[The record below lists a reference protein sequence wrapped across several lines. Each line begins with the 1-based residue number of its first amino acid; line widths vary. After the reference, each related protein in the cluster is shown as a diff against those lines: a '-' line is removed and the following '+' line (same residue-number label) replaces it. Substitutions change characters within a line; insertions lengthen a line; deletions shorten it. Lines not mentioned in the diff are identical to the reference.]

1 MGFAGFSANFLK
13 GQKGSRQMKK
23 KKISN
28 TLLVLLII
36 LTILVGAVAVETL
49 FSLPYWL
56 SPFKFSNSIIIVSNG
71 DNSSI
76 GGTGKHVTFYDGD
89 DPDITI
95 PKKIGWTEICGVM
108 LQGNNIIKNVD
119 MSDEFTEV
127 EVIYFKDCEKLKKM
141 SIPDSVTEIE
151 RLQFENCENLKKVKL
166 PDDLATIHEFTLEN
180 CPELENIEIP
190 EDVEYIGLYTKGCDN
205 VTFTY
210 DGRIYDY
217 KHIDELRE
225 TIRINNE

>member
-1 MGFAGFSANFLK
+1 MTPLARA
-13 GQKGSRQMKK
+13 
-23 KKISN
+23 
-28 TLLVLLII
+28 LLIALGAI
-36 LTILVGAVAVETL
+36 LLMYAVVALIT
-49 FSLPYWL
+49 LPYWL

-95 PKKIGWTEICGVM
+95 PKRIGLIKICGVM

-127 EVIYFKDCEKLKKM
+127 EVIYFEGCNKLKKV
-141 SIPDSVTEIE
+141 SIPDDVTEIE
-151 RLQFENCENLKKVKL
+151 ILQFENCENLKKVKL

-210 DGRIYDY
+210 DGMTYDY

-225 TIRINNE
+225 AIRINNE

>member
-1 MGFAGFSANFLK
+1 MTPLARA
-13 GQKGSRQMKK
+13 
-23 KKISN
+23 
-28 TLLVLLII
+28 LLIALGAI
-36 LTILVGAVAVETL
+36 LLMYAAVALIT
-49 FSLPYWL
+49 LPYWL
-56 SPFKFSNSIIIVSNG
+56 SPFEHNTGIQIVIEGANCTISG
-71 DNSSI
+71 S
-76 GGTGKHVTFYDGD
+76 GHGEHVTFYDGD

-95 PKKIGWTEICGVM
+95 PKKIGWTKICGVM

-127 EVIYFKDCEKLKKM
+127 EVIYFEGCNKLKKV
-141 SIPDSVTEIE
+141 SIPDDVTKIE
-151 RLQFENCENLKKVKL
+151 TLQFENCKNLKKVKL

-210 DGRIYDY
+210 DGMTYDY

-225 TIRINNE
+225 AIRINNE